1 MLTVGGLLSA
11 LGLTI
16 TLEGAFALLWGVREK
31 RDLGLTALV
40 NCATNPLVNMGL
52 ALGRLWGWPEAPVV
66 LALEAAAVLAEAW
79 CYARTENRIRYPWLF
94 SLCANAFSFSCG
106 LLLQMLF

>member
-1 MLTVGGLLSA
+1 MLTVGGILSA

-16 TLEGAFALLWGVREK
+16 ALEGALALVWGVREK

-40 NCATNPLVNMGL
+40 NCLTNPLVNVGFT
-52 ALGRLWGWPEAPVV
+52 LGRLWGWPEAPVV
-66 LALEAAAVLAEAW
+66 LALEAAAVLAEGW
-79 CYARTENRIRYPWLF
+79 YYARTENCIRYPWLF

>member
-16 TLEGAFALLWGVREK
+16 ALEGALALVWGVREK

-40 NCATNPLVNMGL
+40 NCLTNPLVNMGL
-52 ALGRLWGWPEAPVV
+52 ALGRLWGWPEAPVA
-66 LALEAAAVLAEAW
+66 LALELAAVLTEGW
-79 CYARTENRIRYPWLF
+79 CYARRSNAIRCPWLF
-94 SLCANAFSFSCG
+94 ALCANAFSFSCG

>member
-16 TLEGAFALLWGVREK
+16 ALEGAFALLWGVREK

-66 LALEAAAVLAEAW
+66 LALEAAAD
-79 CYARTENRIRYPWLF
+79 ARTENRIRYPWRF

>member
-16 TLEGAFALLWGVREK
+16 ALEGALALVWGVRKK

-66 LALEAAAVLAEAW
+66 LALEAAAVLTEGW

>member
-16 TLEGAFALLWGVREK
+16 ALEGAFALLWGVREK

-40 NCATNPLVNMGL
+40 NCLTNPLVNMGL
-52 ALGRLWGWPEAPVV
+52 ALGRLWGWPEAPVA
-66 LALEAAAVLAEAW
+66 LALELAAVLTEGW
-79 CYARTENRIRYPWLF
+79 CYARRSNAIRCPWLF
-94 SLCANAFSFSCG
+94 ALCANAFSFSCG
-106 LLLQMLF
+106 LLLQMFF

>member
-1 MLTVGGLLSA
+1 MLSVGGLLSA

-16 TLEGAFALLWGVREK
+16 LLEGAFALVWGVEKK

-40 NCATNPLVNMGL
+40 NCLTNPLVNMGL
-52 ALGRLWGWPEAPVV
+52 ALGRLWGWPELPVL
-66 LALEAAAVLAEAW
+66 LALEAAAVLAEGA
-79 CYARTENRIRYPWLF
+79 CYARTENGIRYPWLF

-106 LLLQMLF
+106 LLLQILF